1 MAARKGACSSLVQ
14 NQTIEDCCPDLL
26 YAKLLSSLKSVF
38 KHDDFKSK
46 LQECAVKKVAAS
58 KLKKMN
64 RLLSYPKALKNLYAC
79 KICVR
84 NANYLVMYNNV
95 YMDRLFV
102 MSSPA

>member
-58 KLKKMN
+58 KLKKN
-64 RLLSYPKALKNLYAC
+64 EPVTLLPQGIKKLV
-79 KICVR
+79 CV
-84 NANYLVMYNNV
+84 
-95 YMDRLFV
+95 
-102 MSSPA
+102 